1 VIFSHSAAR
10 GLTDHPRNVPDSIL
24 RRLPAN
30 GGVIMVPFVTTFVS
44 QARRTWDL
52 DRGRQAAALRRASP
66 TDSAR
71 ELAAWD
77 RAHPMPVVRIADVA
91 DQIEYIR
98 RITGPDHIGIGSDFD
113 GITDTIEGLGDVATY
128 PALFAELARRGWT
141 EADLRK
147 VAGENIL
154 RAMARAQ
161 EVAMRLRRER
171 PPSTRTIQELDR
183 RPGTN

>member
-1 VIFSHSAAR
+1 
-10 GLTDHPRNVPDSIL
+10 
-24 RRLPAN
+24 
-30 GGVIMVPFVTTFVS
+30 MVPFVTTFIS

-52 DRGRQAAALRRASP
+52 DRSQREAALRPAALG
-66 TDSAR
+66 DSARVAR

-77 RAHPMPVVRIADVA
+77 QSHPRPVVRIADVA

-98 RITGPDHIGIGSDFD
+98 RITGPDHLGIGSDFD
-113 GITDTIEGLGDVATY
+113 GITETIEGLSDVASY

-147 VAGENIL
+147 LAGENIL

-171 PPSTRTIQELDR
+171 PASTRTIRELDR
-183 RPGTN
+183 HPGAD